1 MVRETGFYD
10 LFDVQPDADV
20 SQITLSYRKLAKKFH
35 PDKNPEN
42 GDKFKEIS
50 SAYDILSG
58 KFRHFWQI
66 SPIQKLIF
74 VCRS

>member
-58 KFRHFWQI
+58 KFRLFWQI
-66 SPIQKLIF
+66 SPIQKL
-74 VCRS
+74 